1 MKRNIAIVN
10 KVDNDLNKFIH
21 TVDFKKNVT
30 ETRAINNN
38 IVLIIDSNNTI
49 SDKWIK
55 MLYYY
60 IELQYRHGAPIKELN
75 ELIRE
80 MINNVLC
87 NTV

>member
-10 KVDNDLNKFIH
+10 KGDNGLNKFIH
-21 TVDFKKNVT
+21 TVDFKTNVT

-38 IVLIIDSNNTI
+38 IVLIIDSNYVIPN
-49 SDKWIK
+49 KCIK

-60 IELQYRHGAPIKELN
+60 IELQYRHGAPVKELN

-80 MINNVLC
+80 MISNVLR
-87 NTV
+87 NTI

>member
-10 KVDNDLNKFIH
+10 KGDNGLNKFIH
-21 TVDFKKNVT
+21 TVDFKTNVT

-38 IVLIIDSNNTI
+38 IVLIIDSNYVIPN
-49 SDKWIK
+49 KWIK

-60 IELQYRHGAPIKELN
+60 IELQYRHGAPVKELN

-87 NTV
+87 NTI

>member
-10 KVDNDLNKFIH
+10 KGDNGLNKFIH
-21 TVDFKKNVT
+21 TVDSKKNVT

-38 IVLIIDSNNTI
+38 IVLIIDAPCTI
-49 SDKWIK
+49 PNKWIK